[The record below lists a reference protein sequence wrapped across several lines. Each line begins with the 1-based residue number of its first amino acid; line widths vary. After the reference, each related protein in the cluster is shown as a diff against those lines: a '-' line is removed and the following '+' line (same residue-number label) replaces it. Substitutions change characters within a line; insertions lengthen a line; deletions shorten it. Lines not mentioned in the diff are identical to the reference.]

1 MNNNHNKTNSKNSN
15 YLVEVDRS
23 KCIGAATCVA
33 LAPKTFKLD
42 QDQIAEVISQEND
55 NNQDKLLAAQSC
67 PSSAIR
73 LIDRRTK
80 KVVWPKSS

>member
-33 LAPKTFKLD
+33 LAPKTFRLD
-42 QDQIAEVISQEND
+42 QDQIAA
-55 NNQDKLLAAQSC
+55 LLQQ
-67 PSSAIR
+67 
-73 LIDRRTK
+73 
-80 KVVWPKSS
+80 